1 MVKRFYA
8 IIFFILSLGIGK
20 AQKLASTDSI
30 KNIKVIAF
38 SDLKEIIKKNDD
50 KLLVVNFW
58 ATWCMPCV
66 MEIPTFMKIN
76 EKYKNNVGYKMVLIN
91 LNQVE
96 NIEFVKKFIKKY
108 SISTEVYLINDLKNI
123 EEWIPSIDPSWAGS
137 IPATAFYKKSIK
149 ILFKERSLNEKE
161 LDSII
166 NQNL

>member
-8 IIFFILSLGIGK
+8 IIFFILSLWIGK
-20 AQKLASTDSI
+20 AQKLPSTDSI

-96 NIEFVKKFIKKY
+96 NIEFVKKIY
-108 SISTEVYLINDLKNI
+108 
-123 EEWIPSIDPSWAGS
+123 
-137 IPATAFYKKSIK
+137 
-149 ILFKERSLNEKE
+149 
-161 LDSII
+161 
-166 NQNL
+166 